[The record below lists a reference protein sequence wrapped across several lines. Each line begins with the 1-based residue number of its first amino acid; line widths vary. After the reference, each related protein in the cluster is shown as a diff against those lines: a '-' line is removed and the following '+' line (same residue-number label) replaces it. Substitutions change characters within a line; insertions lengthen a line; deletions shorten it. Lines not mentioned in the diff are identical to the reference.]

1 MEYGYL
7 LYISLCIVMRKKRS
21 LILLGVYNIC
31 VWLFSDCVTGRD
43 EWFPEYQT
51 CIWIPTK
58 VYPYEEA
65 KRLCE
70 SAGKVM
76 LGTNNFSQVLDLM
89 DLLNTSKFKENLHVQ
104 CTF

>member
-7 LYISLCIVMRKKRS
+7 LYLSLCIVMQKRC
-21 LILLGVYNIC
+21 LIHLGVYIF

-58 VYPYEEA
+58 FYPYEEA

-89 DLLNTSKFKENLHVQ
+89 DLLNTSKL
-104 CTF
+104 